1 MRELHI
7 YCELHSCSVAV
18 EDLAKHEITAIIL
31 SGGPNSVYDSD
42 APHLS
47 NQVWELITERKIP
60 VLGICYGMQ
69 ELAHTFGGCVTPG
82 LKREYGKAFVSRVES
97 CTSLLL
103 EGLPTEFQMWMSH
116 GDKLSKL
123 PNGFRAVG
131 KSVFLKISWQPFI
144 IIFAST

>member
-1 MRELHI
+1 
-7 YCELHSCSVAV
+7 VAV

-69 ELAHTFGGCVTPG
+69 ELAHTFGGCVSPG
-82 LKREYGKAFVSRVES
+82 LKREYGKAFVSRVEG
-97 CTSLLL
+97 CTSQLL

-123 PNGFRAVG
+123 PDGFRAVG
-131 KSVFLKISWQPFI
+131 KNDSIHMYRIAAFYM
-144 IIFAST
+144 